1 MNDMSKIQVLSG
13 SWLKVIAMVTMS
25 VDHMAAF
32 IPYFY
37 EHPTLYF
44 AMRTIGRIAFIIF
57 AFLLVEGFIYTHNR
71 KKYGRN
77 LAIFAF
83 VSQLPYSLIHDH
95 FLFYTH
101 TNVGFTLLLAFL
113 GMLAMEHYRD
123 EKVKLAAALAAVI
136 IVTVLIKPVRGFA
149 GVGLVWVF
157 YLLRS
162 HPISRLFAGFCMIAR
177 SYIVGQVLG
186 FTVLSLYNGKRGF
199 INGPVGKYIFYAFYP
214 LHLLLLWAIRTLY
227 FS

>member
-1 MNDMSKIQVLSG
+1 MKDMSRFQVLSG
-13 SWLKVIAMVTMS
+13 SWLKVIAMVTMA
-25 VDHMAAF
+25 VDHTAAF

-37 EHPTLYF
+37 DHPTLYF
-44 AMRTIGRIAFIIF
+44 AMRTVGRITFITF
-57 AFLLVEGFIYTHNR
+57 AFLLVEGFIHTHNR
-71 KKYGRN
+71 RKYGRN

-83 VSQLPYSLIHDH
+83 VSQLPYSLIHEH

-113 GMLAMEHYRD
+113 GMLAMEHYRGD
-123 EKVKLAAALAAVI
+123 KVRLAAALAAVI
-136 IVTVLIKPVRGFA
+136 IVTVLIRPVRGFA

-162 HPISRLFAGFCMIAR
+162 HPVSRLFVGFCMTAR
-177 SYIVGQVLG
+177 SYIVGQTLG
-186 FTVLSLYNGKRGF
+186 FAVLSLYNGKRGF

-214 LHLLLLWAIRTLY
+214 LHLLLLWAIRSLC
-227 FS
+227 F